1 MADTIYRKPIINP
14 ARSDRMFRIATLGSG
29 LLVLAVLA
37 ALLLQLGV
45 GSAPAWREFGLRFLI
60 GTEWDPVANTYG
72 ALPAIVGTLLTT
84 ALALLIAIP
93 PAFVTALWLVDA
105 PTGIGEVLSQALD
118 LLAAIPSVIYGMWG
132 LFILVPV
139 MQDYVQPFFSDTLHL
154 GKVPFFG
161 EYGNGFGFL
170 TASLILALMIL
181 PYMSAIMRNVFRMT
195 PPMLRESAFGVGCT
209 RWETA
214 KDIVMRY
221 GIRGMLGGVF
231 IGLGRALGE
240 TMAVLF
246 VIGNVVEIPTNLY
259 ASGTTIAATLANNF
273 AEANGI
279 MRSVLFAL
287 GLILLLL
294 SLGVQIL
301 AQYYLA
307 MTSAGRGEK

>member
-1 MADTIYRKPIINP
+1 MDP
-14 ARSDRMFRIATLGSG
+14 ACGDRLFRIAAAGSAF
-29 LLVLAVLA
+29 LVLALLA
-37 ALLLQLGV
+37 GLLLQLGV
-45 GSAPAWREFGLRFLI
+45 GSAPAWREFGLGFLV
-60 GTEWDPVANTYG
+60 GTGWDPVANVYG
-72 ALPAIVGTLLTT
+72 ALPAIAGTLLTT
-84 ALALLIAIP
+84 AIALILAIP

-105 PTGIGEVLSQALD
+105 PPGIGEIMSQALD

-132 LFILVPV
+132 LFVLVPL
-139 MQDYVQPFFSDTLHL
+139 MQDHIQPFLSETLGL
-154 GKVPFFG
+154 GEIPFFG

-181 PYMSAIMRNVFRMT
+181 PYMSAVMRNVFRMT
-195 PPMLRESAFGVGCT
+195 PSILRESAFGVGCT

-221 GIRGMLGGVF
+221 GIRGLLGGIF

-246 VIGNVVEIPTNLY
+246 VIGNVMELPENLY
-259 ASGTTIAATLANNF
+259 ASGTTIASTLANNF
-273 AEANGI
+273 AEANGV

-294 SLGVQIL
+294 SLGVQVL

-307 MTSAGRGEK
+307 MTGASRGEK

>member
-1 MADTIYRKPIINP
+1 
-14 ARSDRMFRIATLGSG
+14 
-29 LLVLAVLA
+29 
-37 ALLLQLGV
+37 
-45 GSAPAWREFGLRFLI
+45 
-60 GTEWDPVANTYG
+60 
-72 ALPAIVGTLLTT
+72 
-84 ALALLIAIP
+84 
-93 PAFVTALWLVDA
+93 
-105 PTGIGEVLSQALD
+105 
-118 LLAAIPSVIYGMWG
+118 
-132 LFILVPV
+132 
-139 MQDYVQPFFSDTLHL
+139 
-154 GKVPFFG
+154 
-161 EYGNGFGFL
+161 
-170 TASLILALMIL
+170 
-181 PYMSAIMRNVFRMT
+181 
-195 PPMLRESAFGVGCT
+195 MLRESAFGVGCT

-246 VIGNVVEIPTNLY
+246 VIGNVVELPENLY

-294 SLGVQIL
+294 SLGVQVL

-307 MTSAGRGEK
+307 MTRAGRGEK

>member
-1 MADTIYRKPIINP
+1 MTNIPRKSIMDP
-14 ARSDRMFRIATLGSG
+14 ACGDRLFRIAAAGSAF
-29 LLVLAVLA
+29 LVLALLA
-37 ALLLQLGV
+37 GLLLQLGV
-45 GSAPAWREFGLRFLI
+45 GSAPAWREFGLGFLV
-60 GTEWDPVANTYG
+60 GTGWDPVANVYG
-72 ALPAIVGTLLTT
+72 ALPAIAGTLLTT
-84 ALALLIAIP
+84 AIALILAIP

-105 PTGIGEVLSQALD
+105 PPGIGEIMSQALD

-132 LFILVPV
+132 LFVLVPL
-139 MQDYVQPFFSDTLHL
+139 MQDHIQPFLSETLGL
-154 GKVPFFG
+154 GEIPFFG

-181 PYMSAIMRNVFRMT
+181 PYMSAVMRNVFRMT
-195 PPMLRESAFGVGCT
+195 PSILRESAFGVGCT

-221 GIRGMLGGVF
+221 GIRGLLGGIF

-246 VIGNVVEIPTNLY
+246 VIGNVMELPENLY
-259 ASGTTIAATLANNF
+259 ASGTTIASTLANNF
-273 AEANGI
+273 AEANGV

-294 SLGVQIL
+294 SLGVQVL

-307 MTSAGRGEK
+307 MTGASRGEK